1 MLSRTLTASWSPC
14 IQTVIWGRQRAHGQ
28 PSAIRWSDFHRP
40 RPKRI
45 LMASPTG
52 RFVSAA
58 PGPAERTVSLAFVG
72 LFLSRNGAGIPSFLI
87 RKPTCAF
94 VHRKKGQSGL
104 RSGEF
109 GQQLFWRPPRFQ
121 GREETEGTASEGFP
135 TQGEALPP
143 RWAERPAIPRRA
155 QPLGLNDA
163 TSDIAQ
169 TAASNVQGM
178 FNRSENAK

>member
-1 MLSRTLTASWSPC
+1 
-14 IQTVIWGRQRAHGQ
+14 
-28 PSAIRWSDFHRP
+28 
-40 RPKRI
+40 
-45 LMASPTG
+45 
-52 RFVSAA
+52 VSAA
-58 PGPAERTVSLAFVG
+58 PGTTERTDSLAFVG
-72 LFLSRNGAGIPSFLI
+72 FFLSRNGAGIPSLLI
-87 RKPTCAF
+87 RKPTCASF
-94 VHRKKGQSGL
+94 TARKRPLTGKENFG
-104 RSGEF
+104 SGEF
-109 GQQLFWRPPRFQ
+109 GRQLFLRPPRFEK
-121 GREETEGTASEGFP
+121 GEETERTASEGLS